1 MDRHVIGVHGI
12 MSIYPS
18 LPANATKDYFEM
30 VEPIEAW
37 ELECKCKFIDG
48 ELEECE
54 SCKQYIESK
63 QVQSVIDVL
72 QTLIGKE

>member
-1 MDRHVIGVHGI
+1 
-12 MSIYPS
+12 MSLYPS
-18 LPANATKDYFEM
+18 LPVNATKDFFEM

-37 ELECKCKFIDG
+37 ELECRCKFVDG

-54 SCKQYIESK
+54 SCKLYLDGRK
-63 QVQSVIDVL
+63 VQAVIDVL